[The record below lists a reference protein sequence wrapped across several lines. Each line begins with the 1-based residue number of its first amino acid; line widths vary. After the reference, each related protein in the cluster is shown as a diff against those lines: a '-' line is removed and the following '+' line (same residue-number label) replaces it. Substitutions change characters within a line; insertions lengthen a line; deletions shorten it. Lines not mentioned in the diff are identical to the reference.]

1 MRRLHFLQKT
11 FILYLVLVA
20 LNLSCRKLDV
30 VSSSKTITTEEKFF
44 DAHRSSAKEEAAIV
58 NFLKRTNEKS
68 PFVKLT
74 AQKIGFPIW
83 DKLIMRNVKTTRV
96 MSEGGSGQIQ
106 SMANTGSCDIYYIPF
121 VRDSQ
126 NHVNAAMIIKA
137 FPTDTTIGYLC
148 DWQYKNLL
156 TRPSDSLNVKKFA
169 LFFMRFDYSVFS
181 HKRFIVKDRAIFP
194 TKGHASANEVRLE
207 LKTDDQKKVK
217 VNSLYTTCQDYSVQ
231 YISCPYIRDY
241 GACYGQGG
249 TCDRCDLCPSV
260 TLYFTE
266 CWDEWVDDD
275 MGGGSSGDGGTGGGA
290 VPPSDPCSGDGN
302 PPSGPDA
309 IKHINQSQEKV
320 GALSPPPPPPPCD
333 PGWEP
338 EPEPYPIPDSP
349 QDTTQ
354 TPCTTAWAAGVKLK
368 VVFDSSKA
376 LEKLATIDVANA
388 TIEYGFDIM
397 ERIKINP
404 YNVHDTGSYG
414 FYTGNLITGTATSI
428 ASSGVAYNPSTAARA
443 SFLHTHPATG
453 YAAQSPKDIYSL
465 ISSRF
470 ASDGY
475 RLTGDFV
482 AAADGSKYAISV
494 TNLSQAQSFSDTKAQ
509 NLTDS
514 DWNPTSDIGKEYS
527 NAFDYFKKKYKDD
540 PLWMNKSYEMA
551 MAAVLTEFN
560 VGVTLYKQDSQGNFQ
575 PIIVR
580 KKSQKTPN
588 GRRTETVYIRDCQE
602 D

>member
-30 VSSSKTITTEEKFF
+30 VSSSKTIPTEEKFF

-169 LFFMRFDYSVFS
+169 LFFMRFDYSIFT

-249 TCDRCDLCPSV
+249 TCDRCDRCPSV

-354 TPCTTAWAAGVKLK
+354 TPCATAWATATKLN
-368 VVFDSSKA
+368 VLYDSSKA
-376 LEKLATIDVANA
+376 AQKLDSIDIAHDTLEH
-388 TIEYGFDIM
+388 GFTLGEII
-397 ERIKINP
+397 RINP
-404 YNVHDTGSYG
+404 YNPLDTGSYG
-414 FYTGNLITGTATSI
+414 FFTGNIATGTSSSI
-428 ASSGVAYNPSTAARA
+428 TLEFAYNLNTKALAGNV
-443 SFLHTHPATG
+443 HTHPAKG
-453 YAAQSPKDIYSL
+453 YSAQSAKDIYEL
-465 ISSRF
+465 IGSRLEPK
-470 ASDGY
+470 SRIQGN
-475 RLTGDFV
+475 FV
-482 AAADGSKYAISV
+482 ASANGGQYAVAV
-494 TNLSQAQSFSDTKAQ
+494 TDYTKAQ
-509 NLTDS
+509 AFYSTSSQYLDGNNWAENSTLGKDFTDM
-514 DWNPTSDIGKEYS
+514 TK
-527 NAFDYFKKKYKDD
+527 YFKRIFKDSID
-540 PLWMNKSYEMA
+540 IDNLAYEMA
-551 MAAVLTEFN
+551 MAGVLNERN
-560 VGVTLYKQDSQGNFQ
+560 AGVTLYKRNSSGKFV
-575 PIIVR
+575 PLIV
-580 KKSQKTPN
+580 KKQIVPSSN
-588 GRRTETVYIRDCQE
+588 GRRTSTIYIRDCNE